1 MRILKDC
8 IAVLMEGSPLEV
20 DVENLKMDLMNI
32 KGVTE
37 CHDIHVWCLSVGKIS
52 MSCHLVSTNPQES
65 LKEASDICRKK
76 YKIKHATIQV
86 ESTSNVLKHDC
97 DHDLH

>member
-1 MRILKDC
+1 
-8 IAVLMEGSPLEV
+8 MEGSPIEV
-20 DVENLKMDLMNI
+20 DLEILKSDLMKI

-65 LKEASDICRKK
+65 LKEASDICRNK
-76 YKIKHATIQV
+76 YKIKHSTIQV
-86 ESTSNVLKHDC
+86 ESNNKQINHDC
-97 DHDLH
+97 NHDLH